1 MSFVLLS
8 SVEHLLWHEQPGVRL
23 FRLFAPRAWLTPN
36 HYIRFYLVPILYH
49 ASQFSNHCFGHD
61 VNLAPIN
68 RNLVTAYRL
77 HVFYL
82 ASVSGFWKDTV
93 PQETK
98 QTGIQNYYGMFNR
111 VWGIISTWMCVF
123 ITVKFSL
130 HRSLRVYSVSFILES
145 WETYQISA
153 TSIFCLHHSMTDWWW
168 PIFNALLN
176 V

>member
-23 FRLFAPRAWLTPN
+23 FRLFAPRAWLTPK

-77 HVFYL
+77 HIYYFVPL
-82 ASVSGFWKDTV
+82 SGFWKDTV
-93 PQETK
+93 PQEIK
-98 QTGIQNYYGMFNR
+98 QMGIQNYYSEFIG
-111 VWGIISTWMCVF
+111 VWCIINTWMCVF
-123 ITVKFSL
+123 IPVKFPKHSNL
-130 HRSLRVYSVSFILES
+130 SVYSILLVLES
-145 WETYQISA
+145 WET
-153 TSIFCLHHSMTDWWW
+153 H
-168 PIFNALLN
+168 
-176 V
+176 